1 MYPFLSF
8 FLLILWNVFW
18 CCLTEYHLPF
28 RAILLNIILT
38 HDPLGLR
45 VAQTY
50 LNQYPYFLIW
60 HWIHIIR
67 NQHYVEMVKT
77 NIAAICLI
85 FLIIWYK
92 LMVYIFKTIL
102 DELFVATSIRAT
114 SRVTLYDRRLSNKIY
129 WSIKPT
135 HKRWI
140 CDVSIVVMLFFGFV
154 KLFECCISPARF
166 W

>member
-1 MYPFLSF
+1 MVAIFSVYNMKKIKWRYFFYPIYIWFNNKLLVAWLIYLGYLKKDIDIPFSFF

-50 LNQYPYFLIW
+50 LNQYLYFLIW

-67 NQHYVEMVKT
+67 NQHYVEMVKP
-77 NIAAICLI
+77 NIAAICSI
-85 FLIIWYK
+85 FLI
-92 LMVYIFKTIL
+92 T
-102 DELFVATSIRAT
+102 
-114 SRVTLYDRRLSNKIY
+114 
-129 WSIKPT
+129 
-135 HKRWI
+135 
-140 CDVSIVVMLFFGFV
+140 
-154 KLFECCISPARF
+154 
-166 W
+166 

>member
-1 MYPFLSF
+1 MHTNIYDRYFFPFYNMKKIKWRYFFYPVYMWFNNKLLVVWLIYLGYLKKDIDVPFSFF

-50 LNQYPYFLIW
+50 LNQYLYFLIW

-77 NIAAICLI
+77 QRPAHLVFIYFKP
-85 FLIIWYK
+85 FLRQYRTNY
-92 LMVYIFKTIL
+92 LLLRV
-102 DELFVATSIRAT
+102 FVQH
-114 SRVTLYDRRLSNKIY
+114 L
-129 WSIKPT
+129 
-135 HKRWI
+135 
-140 CDVSIVVMLFFGFV
+140 
-154 KLFECCISPARF
+154 E
-166 W
+166 